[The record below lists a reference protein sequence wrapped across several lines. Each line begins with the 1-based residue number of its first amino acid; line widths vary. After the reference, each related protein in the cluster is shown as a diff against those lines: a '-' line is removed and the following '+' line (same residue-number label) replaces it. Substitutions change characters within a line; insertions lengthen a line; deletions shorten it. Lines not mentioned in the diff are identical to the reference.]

1 MKPVLTA
8 GDVLE
13 GIVLEVKEETAVIK
27 FGQRAI
33 EAKVLVDLETG
44 EKVRVKVKGF
54 YNGELVLKVLQRK
67 DNLTSDSIDIRI

>member
-33 EAKVLVDLETG
+33 EAKVLVNLETG

>member
-1 MKPVLTA
+1 MLTA

>member
-1 MKPVLTA
+1 MVVA

-54 YNGELVLKVLQRK
+54 YNGQLVLKVLQRK
-67 DNLTSDSIDIRI
+67 DDLTSESIDIRI

>member
-1 MKPVLTA
+1 MLTA

-33 EAKVLVDLETG
+33 EAKVLVNLETG